1 MASPKNSYATKGGK
15 AKNKFSLT
23 DVLQSSTQRI
33 KHLGKKAT
41 GSVLTKL
48 IIAFVVFSV
57 IMTIVQLANIGSAR
71 NVMLTNFYDSYFG
84 DKQTSLAEVQRNLT
98 SKAQNFIA
106 NVPTLSPE
114 AIEAAMVDDF
124 QPLDQLF
131 KVAQSALGFAGYVI
145 ADTQMDVA
153 ASTFDMTTPQAH
165 ESSRLILQSV
175 ITSPLKKFAGY
186 ALAPDGNISS
196 VCAQLITDANGS
208 SVAFVIVFM
217 PAITSQAYAM
227 GMEQLIAAHVVVY
240 ADGAIV
246 ATSTDS
252 IPEAALG
259 TPYPYDWMA
268 DSVKQTTTHVLTV
281 EPLGSS
287 TAYASYVPIRNAKG
301 QVLGAVKIWYA
312 TQRASVK
319 AAQVV
324 MGFLLRTLGVCIIV
338 CLIMYFFFR
347 RRLTKPLTELV
358 LVTERIR
365 HGDLASPVP
374 DVRTGDEVQNL
385 ADAVRDMQHAMK
397 ENMQGLTK
405 AAERLGKSSRILA
418 RTSNS
423 ISDNTSKQA
432 SSLEEVSSSMEEMAS
447 NIHQNADTS
456 KETSDRMQVALQ
468 AVQNVSRQAH
478 ESMENTKQILK
489 SVKSVD
495 ALSRQSNILSLNA
508 SVEAARA
515 GSAGRGFTV
524 VAHEMG
530 RLAQQTQETSVG
542 IATTA
547 DATIADFES
556 ITTVLGNI
564 VPEIDEV
571 SQRIREINTAST
583 EQSIGADQINIA
595 IATLNNATQQTA
607 ADADLIAASAQQLA
621 KDAKSLTEMVMRYK
635 M

>member
-1 MASPKNSYATKGGK
+1 MASPKNSSATKGGK

-98 SKAQNFIA
+98 FKAQNFIA
-106 NVPTLSPE
+106 DVPTLSPE

-165 ESSRLILQSV
+165 ESSRFILQSV

-252 IPEAALG
+252 IPQAALG
-259 TPYPYDWMA
+259 TPYLYDWMA

-358 LVTERIR
+358 QVTERIR